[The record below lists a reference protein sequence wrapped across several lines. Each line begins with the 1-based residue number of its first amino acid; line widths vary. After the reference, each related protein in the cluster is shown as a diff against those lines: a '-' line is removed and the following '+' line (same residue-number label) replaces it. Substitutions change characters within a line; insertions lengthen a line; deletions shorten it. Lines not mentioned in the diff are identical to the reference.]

1 MRDGDPDLKERTS
14 PLPKCECFYTVEQSS
29 VSISKQNAYK
39 SILSHENL
47 SITNN
52 PCNLLASKAY

>member
-39 SILSHENL
+39 SIFV
-47 SITNN
+47 T
-52 PCNLLASKAY
+52 